1 MGYFIKKYCQDE
13 CYGDRKVVIMI
24 IKLSPQVRD
33 NNTIWYEIEDQ
44 KITTTINGVSDT
56 FDFTGMPNGVLQVQD
71 DEGNNLIE
79 TKLDEVPII
88 NARKTNGVLSI
99 EILFTIDMYEKDKR
113 LLFPE
118 PMTLGEFNGLMDEL
132 VARKKGVNS
141 DG

>member
-1 MGYFIKKYCQDE
+1 
-13 CYGDRKVVIMI
+13 MI

-33 NNTIWYEIEDQ
+33 DNTIWYEIEDQ
-44 KITTTINGVSDT
+44 KITATINDVSDT

-88 NARKTNGVLSI
+88 NARKTNGVLWV

-113 LLFPE
+113 LLFPK
-118 PMTLGEFNGLMDEL
+118 PMTLDEFNSLMNEL
-132 VARKKGVNS
+132 VARKKEVNS